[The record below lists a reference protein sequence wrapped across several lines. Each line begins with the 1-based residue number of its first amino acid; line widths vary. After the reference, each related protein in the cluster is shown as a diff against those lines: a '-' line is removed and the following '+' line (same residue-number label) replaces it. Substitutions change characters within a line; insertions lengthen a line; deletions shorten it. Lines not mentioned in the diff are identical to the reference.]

1 MKILSL
7 RYQQRIRRDR
17 CFFLAQPDIPLLI
30 ERILFKRSDK
40 TEVLNKIQSFTTYL
54 AMSPNSI
61 YSRDQAYIHLNGQRQ
76 SIEDNDEMAQSL
88 ETLRGW

>member
-17 CFFLAQPDIPLLI
+17 FFLTQPDIPLLI
-30 ERILFKRSDK
+30 DRILFKRSEE

-54 AMSPNSI
+54 TMCPNSI
-61 YSRDQAYIHLNGQRQ
+61 YSRDQEYIHLNDQRQ
-76 SIEDNDEMAQSL
+76 SIDDNDEMAQSL